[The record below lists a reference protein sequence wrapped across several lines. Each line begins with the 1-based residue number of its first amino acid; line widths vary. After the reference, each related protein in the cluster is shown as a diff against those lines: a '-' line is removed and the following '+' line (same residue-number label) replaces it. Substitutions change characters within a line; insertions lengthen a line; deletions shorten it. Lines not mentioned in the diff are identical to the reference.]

1 MTKKRDIQSK
11 SFREM
16 TCKQLLFAC
25 IYSIVTSVIGVLLMS
40 VLYDVKMKFT
50 YVIILTGWFFL
61 MSVFFLYIKSKS
73 KK

>member
-1 MTKKRDIQSK
+1 
-11 SFREM
+11 
-16 TCKQLLFAC
+16 
-25 IYSIVTSVIGVLLMS
+25 MS